1 MIFHFIDIGSAA
13 LGFIGTLI
21 LFWKIYAFE
30 PFEGVV
36 FGSPDVYAHNEK
48 VRARNR
54 SRSNWQRIGLG
65 FLSLS
70 FLLQMIGPFIR

>member
-30 PFEGVV
+30 PFEGV
-36 FGSPDVYAHNEK
+36 
-48 VRARNR
+48 
-54 SRSNWQRIGLG
+54 
-65 FLSLS
+65 
-70 FLLQMIGPFIR
+70 